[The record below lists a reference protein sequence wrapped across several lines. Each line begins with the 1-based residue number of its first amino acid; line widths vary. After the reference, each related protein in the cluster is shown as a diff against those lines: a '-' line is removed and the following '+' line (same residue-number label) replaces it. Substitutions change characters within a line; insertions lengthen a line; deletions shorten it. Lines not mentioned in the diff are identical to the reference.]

1 MEEMTLKSKIITTWE
16 IKLASTLFGI
26 KARQGKDDI
35 SFFCRNHLLLPYRD
49 FFIS

>member
-1 MEEMTLKSKIITTWE
+1 MEEMRLKSKIITTWE

-35 SFFCRNHLLLPYRD
+35 SFFYRNHLLLPYRD